1 MKKVAKKT
9 IKKYPKG
16 DTVTGTGIT
25 VTKDRM
31 DTKGIAE
38 ERAKGNT
45 VRILKPKPS
54 TTKMKKGGTIKKKK

>member
-9 IKKYPKG
+9 IKKYQKG
-16 DTVTGTGIT
+16 DTVTGTGNT
-25 VTKDRM
+25 VTKDRK

-45 VRILKPKPS
+45 VYIPKPKPS
-54 TTKMKKGGTIKKKK
+54 TPKMKKGGTIKKKK